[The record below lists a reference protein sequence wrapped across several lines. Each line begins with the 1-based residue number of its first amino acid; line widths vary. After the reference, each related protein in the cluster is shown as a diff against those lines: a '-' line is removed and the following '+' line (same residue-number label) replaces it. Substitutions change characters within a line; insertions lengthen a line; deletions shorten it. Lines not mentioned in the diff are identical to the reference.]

1 MESVSL
7 RFYDGGGFKKS
18 KNGLL
23 YVGGQIKTVEVDPD
37 WLCGFWL
44 KELAGKCGSER
55 EIEQV
60 MYLVPGLLFED
71 GLRTVF
77 DDKEVM
83 KLLGRGYHS
92 LHIHLPMFHHYL
104 KSTGQK
110 KLTPKRAPTGA
121 TRRCPRQ
128 IDSPAQKEPATGQST
143 LTLNDALNVEPINP
157 NISTQPPSLN
167 NDNDKLNPSFIRTSV
182 PDDYQWKDIRPDSP
196 LGWADLLRTDFSSDV
211 DEKGFL
217 SDEGVLSDE
226 LSQDEDEEQQIGEEI
241 VGEEQLEQEA
251 GEGRLGLEQQQKVVA
266 LSGQLDAGEQ
276 GPLEFEQS
284 REERSLLVSENSDW
298 ASFKWR
304 ARQRFPTR
312 ELFKKAIAKFAIIQG
327 RNLGIVVSNKKRNQR
342 IGMKCIGDCP
352 FRLYS
357 SWDSRRASFVVK
369 TVMNEHT
376 CCRNMVKNKQ
386 LKSTWCAEQLLEVF
400 KAKPHWPA
408 KDIIETIRRAYKVV
422 VKKDFAYRIKHYA
435 HRMLHGSMKDHYK
448 KVGRYLQA
456 LKDSISGTHL
466 ELVSTIQNDL
476 PPLVNKAA
484 TEAFQAYNPKVF
496 YRAHMSA
503 TTKADVITN
512 NMAET
517 FNAYI
522 IQARSKHLLY
532 MLEDIRASLMQRLVE
547 KRKEMEK
554 DTAKLE
560 KEKDEACK
568 CQLLPSSNNLFQ
580 VNHYLDS
587 LTVNLSERSCTCR
600 KWDMTGVPCC
610 HGVACIFFSHLQP
623 KDFVDP
629 FYTKEVYLKA
639 YSGSIPPLEGE
650 RHWPRVDMP
659 LDTPSIKIGPGRPR
673 KKRKKDPFDDP
684 KKKGKLSRHGMEM
697 TCSLCKLKGHN
708 KRKCPNTGGS
718 CPNQPPAKK
727 TRGRPRKA
735 GATIAHNSDTT
746 TVHHAATAEPTRI
759 GRGGRIIRGR
769 RGSRGGRSGR
779 EGRGGRSAM
788 PVGICVLV
796 EANGSAYT

>member
-7 RFYDGGGFKKS
+7 RFYHGGGFKKF

-37 WLCGFWL
+37 QLCGFWL

-77 DDKEVM
+77 DDKEVREM
-83 KLLGRGYHS
+83 AEVASKQRGVDLYVVHVGDEVFGKGIS
-92 LHIHLPMFHHYL
+92 QPSHTPSNVSPLP
-104 KSTGQK
+104 KVNRPK

-128 IDSPAQKEPATGQST
+128 VDSPAQKEPATGQST
-143 LTLNDALNVEPINP
+143 LTLNDALNVDPINP

-167 NDNDKLNPSFIRTSV
+167 NDNDKVEPQTSFLPQTNTETAYTSAEKTPPFTEQTQLNPSFIRTSV
-182 PDDYQWKDIRPDSP
+182 PDDYQWEDIRPDSP

-211 DEKGFL
+211 DDSESDYEGDYEDESDDSLSSFVEEGFL

-226 LSQDEDEEQQIGEEI
+226 VFQDEDEEQQTGEEV
-241 VGEEQLEQEA
+241 VGEEFVGDIDTSDEETRIARDRVKGHNKELIQLARQLEQEA
-251 GEGRLGLEQQQKVVA
+251 GEGSLGLEQQQKVDA

-276 GPLEFEQS
+276 GPLSDYEGSDQDIHTPPETDDEESLRQS
-284 REERSLLVSENSDW
+284 REERSSLVSENSDW

-304 ARQRFPTR
+304 AGQRFPTR
-312 ELFKKAIAKFAIIQG
+312 ELFKKAVAKFAIIQG
-327 RNLGIVVSNKKRNQR
+327 RNLSIVVSNKKRNQR
-342 IGMKCIGDCP
+342 IGVKCIGDCP

-357 SWDSRRASFVVK
+357 SWDSRRAIFVVK
-369 TVMNEHT
+369 TVMDEHT
-376 CCRNMVKNKQ
+376 CCRNMEKNKQ

-422 VKKDFAYRIKHYA
+422 VKKDFAYKIKHYA

-448 KVGRYLQA
+448 KVG
-456 LKDSISGTHL
+456 
-466 ELVSTIQNDL
+466 
-476 PPLVNKAA
+476 
-484 TEAFQAYNPKVF
+484 
-496 YRAHMSA
+496 RAHMSA

-532 MLEDIRASLMQRLVE
+532 MLEDIRASLMQRLIQ

-554 DTAKLE
+554 VTSTICPRIQQKLE
-560 KEKDEACK
+560 KEKDEACI
-568 CQLLPSSNNLFQ
+568 LRFNS
-580 VNHYLDS
+580 
-587 LTVNLSERSCTCR
+587 T
-600 KWDMTGVPCC
+600 
-610 HGVACIFFSHLQP
+610 
-623 KDFVDP
+623 
-629 FYTKEVYLKA
+629 
-639 YSGSIPPLEGE
+639 
-650 RHWPRVDMP
+650 
-659 LDTPSIKIGPGRPR
+659 
-673 KKRKKDPFDDP
+673 
-684 KKKGKLSRHGMEM
+684 
-697 TCSLCKLKGHN
+697 
-708 KRKCPNTGGS
+708 TGG
-718 CPNQPPAKK
+718 
-727 TRGRPRKA
+727 GRPRKA
-735 GATIAHNSDTT
+735 GATTAHNSDTT
-746 TVHHAATAEPTRI
+746 TAHHAATAEPTRI
-759 GRGGRIIRGR
+759 GRGGRVIRGG
-769 RGSRGGRSGR
+769 RGSRGGRGGR
-779 EGRGGRSAM
+779 SARGGRGGRSGM
-788 PVGICVLV
+788 PFGIGVLMG
-796 EANGSAYT
+796 ADGSAYTNVPGSSIGPRQITSSVVSSSFAQNLSQASTSGPAAM